1 VTVGNAHPA
10 PLGRID
16 RRVIAHYHASS
27 AILGRRFMAV
37 SMKQG
42 QEAVSTSADAT
53 VRTWLLI
60 VAGLVFA
67 MIVVGGATR
76 LTDSGLSITEW
87 LPILGAIPPLSEADW
102 QAVFEK
108 YRSIP
113 EYAIVN
119 AGMSLA
125 EFKFIYWWEW
135 AHRFLGRFIGV
146 AFALPFLGF
155 WIAGK
160 LRPGFASKCLG
171 VFVLGGLQGFI
182 GWYMVKSGLVDRI
195 DVSQYRLALH
205 LLIAFAILGLLI
217 WLALDLAPDIQSPRL
232 QTVSLMQRRLAVVL
246 VALVFVQAG
255 LGALVAGLKAGLTYN
270 TWPLMDGKLIPSGLG
285 SVSPWYLNFFEN
297 VTTLQF
303 NHRVMA
309 YTLVVLALWHLL
321 ALARTADGSRAV
333 RSAALLTFAV
343 LAQMAFGI
351 WMLLAHVPL
360 WLGLIHQGGAALIVA
375 ACVLHL
381 HRMTRSA
388 TRS

>member
-1 VTVGNAHPA
+1 
-10 PLGRID
+10 
-16 RRVIAHYHASS
+16 
-27 AILGRRFMAV
+27 MAV

-42 QEAVSTSADAT
+42 QAVSQSADAA

-76 LTDSGLSITEW
+76 LTNSGLSITEW
-87 LPILGAIPPLSEADW
+87 LPILGVIPPLNEADW
-102 QAVFEK
+102 QAAFEK

-119 AGMSLA
+119 AGMSLV

-135 AHRFLGRFIGV
+135 AHRFLGRVIGV

-160 LRPGFASKCLG
+160 LRPGFAGKCLG
-171 VFVLGGLQGFI
+171 VFVLGALQGFI

-217 WLALDLAPDIQSPRL
+217 WLALDLVPDNQSPRL
-232 QTVSLMQRRLAVVL
+232 QTVSLMQRRLAVLL
-246 VALVFVQAG
+246 VALVFVQSG

-285 SVSPWYLNFFEN
+285 SISPWYLNFFEN
-297 VTTLQF
+297 ITTVQF

-309 YTLVVLALWHLL
+309 YSLAVLALWHLL
-321 ALARTADGSRAV
+321 ALARTADDERIV

-360 WLGLIHQGGAALIVA
+360 WHGLVHQGGAALVVA

>member
-1 VTVGNAHPA
+1 
-10 PLGRID
+10 
-16 RRVIAHYHASS
+16 
-27 AILGRRFMAV
+27 MAV
-37 SMKQG
+37 SMTQG
-42 QEAVSTSADAT
+42 QDGSQSADAA

-87 LPILGAIPPLSEADW
+87 LPILGVIPPLGEADW
-102 QAVFEK
+102 QAAFEK
-108 YRSIP
+108 YKAIP

-119 AGMSLA
+119 PGMSLA

-135 AHRFLGRFIGV
+135 AHRFLGRFIGL
-146 AFALPFLGF
+146 AFAVPFLGF
-155 WIAGK
+155 WSAGK
-160 LRPGFASKCLG
+160 LRPGLASKCLG

-205 LLIAFAILGLLI
+205 LLLALAIMGLLI
-217 WLALDLAPDIQSPRL
+217 WLALDLVPDTQSPRL
-232 QTVSLMQRRLAVVL
+232 QTVSLMQRRIAVVL
-246 VALVFVQAG
+246 VALVFVQSG

-285 SVSPWYLNFFEN
+285 VMSPWYLNFFEN
-297 VTTLQF
+297 VTTVQF

-309 YTLVVLALWHLL
+309 YAFVTLALWHLI
-321 ALARTADGSRAV
+321 ALARTADDERVV
-333 RSAALLTFAV
+333 RSAALLTGAV
-343 LAQMAFGI
+343 LAQMALGI
-351 WMLLAHVPL
+351 WMLLSHVPL
-360 WLGLIHQGGAALIVA
+360 GLGLVHQAGAAFVVA

-388 TRS
+388 MRA